1 MHHLCG
7 SWGHPAHEN
16 LFSQGLKAEA
26 PSEAGEMEM
35 GGKVGVR
42 ANEGDPRKESGNGRK
57 KKKRQLERMSG
68 LRGNDT
74 FST

>member
-1 MHHLCG
+1 
-7 SWGHPAHEN
+7 
-16 LFSQGLKAEA
+16 
-26 PSEAGEMEM
+26 MEM
-35 GGKVGVR
+35 GGKVGVG